1 MFDFKEIKNPFCLK
15 KYLKILEFF

>member
-15 KYLKILEFF
+15 NYLKILEFF